1 MIPLVVLD
9 LDGTLIGASGQVE
22 PCILEAADAAR
33 EAGVRL
39 AICTGRPGF
48 GIAAKVARR
57 IDPDTPHVFQNGAQ
71 ITYLDGDTLQV
82 SGLKED
88 QVRALVKAAR
98 DLGLVLELY
107 TPDTLYV
114 ERKTEI
120 SEAHATMIG
129 VTALKRDLLDVA
141 ANEPVVRAQWVVP
154 PDRYDEAMAVAVDGV
169 HAHPATS
176 PALPG
181 TYFVSLTRGAIDK
194 GSALRKLTDRL
205 EIDPA
210 HVMAIGDSPGDVAML
225 EAVGHPRVVESGDPE
240 VVARWAAYRLPGV
253 EACGAA
259 VGLRDAITR
268 RADVIEAPGGPDG
281 APPPGEGDAA
291 DAAGPGTGR

>member
-9 LDGTLIGASGQVE
+9 LDGTLIGASGRVE
-22 PCILEAADAAR
+22 ACILEAADAAR

-57 IDPDTPHVFQNGAQ
+57 VDPDTPHIFQNGAQ

-82 SGLKED
+82 SALKED

-98 DLGLVLELY
+98 ELGLVLELY

-154 PDRYDEAMAVAVDGV
+154 PDRYDEAMAVVVDGV

-181 TYFVSLTRGAIDK
+181 TFFVSLTRGAIDK
-194 GSALRKLTDRL
+194 GSAVRKLTAKL

-225 EAVGHPRVVESGDPE
+225 EAVGHPRVVASGDPD
-240 VVARWAAYRLPGV
+240 VVARWASHVLPGV

-259 VGLRDAITR
+259 DGLRAAITL
-268 RADVIEAPGGPDG
+268 RA
-281 APPPGEGDAA
+281 DAA
-291 DAAGPGTGR
+291 DPGPHDADDPPARDGDGNAAGPGAGR